1 MLKNKDFTYFTKETL
16 MLVSA
21 ENSGVDNFMHEVS
34 LFEAF
39 TVIKLLKRY
48 YGMQPSVNTSYV

>member
-1 MLKNKDFTYFTKETL
+1 

-21 ENSGVDNFMHEVS
+21 ENSGVDNFLHEVS

-39 TVIKLLKRY
+39 TVIKILKRY
-48 YGMQPSVNTSYV
+48 YGMQSSVNTSYV